1 MVSIVDLSEI
11 PQNQLDSDDFMLIS
25 NLSASPAS
33 AGKVKLTTLHTF
45 FNSAQ
50 GSALLTQADI
60 DSAISARVSPAFT
73 LTAGEG
79 LSGGGILDSASLSV
93 SFELDSVGFTSTDVS
108 NLASSTMITGLSVDS
123 FGRVSNVVESDQA
136 NVFLTSVG
144 VFAGAGLS
152 GGGTKTPSSG
162 SITISHP
169 AASGLIST
177 SNDSEGFVNN
187 ITFDAYGHAQS
198 TSSIDI
204 DAAYIQNRRPYSGIF
219 TVASAG
225 SGNYTFSGDGNPTTS
240 GNNPTLFMHRGQHY
254 KIVNG
259 YYTSH
264 PLYIKTAASA
274 GTSNQFTDGV
284 TGQGGAEVIIHVAH
298 DAPEKLY
305 YQCSIHSTMLGEII
319 ILDNPGASFV
329 SMSGQDS
336 SNPIN
341 GDIHITGEL
350 KVSGNITAFSSFS
363 DRRLKENITVIEDA
377 LERVDTLAGYTF
389 NYTDNPR
396 RMTGLIAQEVEEVLP
411 EAVYEDGD
419 HKALYYGNIVGLL
432 VEAIK
437 DLKKEVDEI
446 KYRLE

>member
-33 AGKVKLTTLHTF
+33 AGKVRLTTLHNF
-45 FNSAQ
+45 FNASI
-50 GSALLTQADI
+50 GSAFLTQADI
-60 DSAISARVSPAFT
+60 DSAIQEVAAPAFT
-73 LTAGEG
+73 VTAGSG
-79 LSGGGILDSASLSV
+79 LLGGGTLDSLDTTITLSH
-93 SFELDSVGFTSTDVS
+93 GTSTATSVS
-108 NLASSTMITGLSVDS
+108 NLSSSNMITGIELDN
-123 FGRVSNVVESDQA
+123 FGHITNIIESDQS

-169 AASGLIST
+169 TAGGLTST
-177 SNDSEGFVNN
+177 TNTGGTFIQNL
-187 ITFDAYGHAQS
+187 TFDAYGHTTN

-204 DAAYIQNRRPYSGIF
+204 DSDFVQVRRPYSGIF
-219 TVASAG
+219 NVVGANGTA
-225 SGNYTFSGDGNPTTS
+225 YTFDGDGNPTTS
-240 GNNPTLFMHRGQHY
+240 ANNPTLYVTRGEHY
-254 KIVNG
+254 KITNSS
-259 YYTSH
+259 YSSH

-284 TGQGGAEVIIHVAH
+284 SGQGTAEVIIHVPH
-298 DAPEKLY
+298 DAPTKLY
-305 YQCSIHSTMLGEII
+305 YQCAVHTPMLGEIVV
-319 ILDNPGASFV
+319 LDDPSNIFV

-336 SNPIN
+336 NNPIV

-377 LERVDTLAGYTF
+377 LERVDTLSGYTF
-389 NYTDNPR
+389 NYINDTR